1 MAGLFRE
8 TLYSMKDKVD
18 LARDCR
24 QKGDLLTWASLMEEV
39 QAEQLVI
46 DDWLAMS
53 RLLDEHADKLEQ
65 ELAAANDLIDR
76 TR

>member
-1 MAGLFRE
+1 MVA
-8 TLYSMKDKVD
+8 
-18 LARDCR
+18 
-24 QKGDLLTWASLMEEV
+24 WANLMEEV

-65 ELAAANDLIDR
+65 ELVAANDLIDR